1 MSVIAYTR
9 VSTDDQT
16 CENQRRAIEAR
27 YNVSKLFSDDGVS
40 GAIAASQR
48 PAMAALLAYVR
59 EGDTVIVSAI
69 DRLGRDTIDV
79 LTTVQALKDKG
90 VSVVSMREGFDLATD
105 AGKLMLTMLAAVAE
119 LERSNM
125 KARQMAG
132 LERARA
138 EGVSLGRKKSIN
150 DAAVLSWRTE
160 NRASIKVT
168 AVFFG
173 ISIASV
179 KRACAAGLE
188 SWASSSLAKTEP
200 PSRNRRASSYNSS
213 KKVAR

>member
-1 MSVIAYTR
+1 MSIIGYTR

-27 YNVSKLFSDDGVS
+27 YNVNKIFSDDGVS

-48 PAMAALLAYVR
+48 PAMSSLLAYVR
-59 EGDTVIVSAI
+59 EGDTVVVAAI

-79 LTTVQALKDKG
+79 LTTVEALKTKG
-90 VSVVSMREGFDLATD
+90 VSIVSMREGFDLATD

-138 EGVSLGRKKSIN
+138 EGRNLGRKKSI
-150 DAAVLSWRTE
+150 DAVAVLAWRE
-160 NRASIKVT
+160 GQIPKASIKAT
-168 AVFFG
+168 AEHFQ

-179 KRACAAGLE
+179 KRAC
-188 SWASSSLAKTEP
+188 SLIGI
-200 PSRNRRASSYNSS
+200 SG
-213 KKVAR
+213 

>member
-27 YNVSKLFSDDGVS
+27 YNVTKLFSDDGVS

-48 PAMAALLAYVR
+48 PAMASLLAYVR
-59 EGDTVIVSAI
+59 EGDTVVVAAI

-79 LTTVQALKDKG
+79 LTTVEALKKKG

-119 LERSNM
+119 LERANM
-125 KARQMAG
+125 KARQLAG

-138 EGVSLGRKKSIN
+138 EGRNLGRKKTI
-150 DAAVLSWRTE
+150 DDGAVAGWR
-160 NRASIKVT
+160 NAQSPKASIKAT
-168 AVFFG
+168 AEHFG

-179 KRACAAGLE
+179 KRAC
-188 SWASSSLAKTEP
+188 K
-200 PSRNRRASSYNSS
+200 
-213 KKVAR
+213 